1 MTQEFRAIRKRYIAF
16 RITAPRLI
24 SRNELI
30 SAIRENLKD
39 KKSWNNM
46 KPWLTIFENNH
57 GILSCV
63 HTSKNEAIELL
74 SSLKAVGREKVPIK
88 VDTLGTSGTIKKARN
103 RYFAC
108 KDCM

>member
-1 MTQEFRAIRKRYIAF
+1 MTKKSRVIRKRYIAF

-30 SAIRENLKD
+30 SAIRENIKH

-46 KPWLTIFENNH
+46 KPWLTIFENNQ

-63 HTSKNEAIELL
+63 HTSKSEAIELL

-88 VDTLGTSGTIKKARN
+88 VETLGTSGTIKKARN
-103 RYFAC
+103 GYLAC
-108 KDCM
+108 EDCI